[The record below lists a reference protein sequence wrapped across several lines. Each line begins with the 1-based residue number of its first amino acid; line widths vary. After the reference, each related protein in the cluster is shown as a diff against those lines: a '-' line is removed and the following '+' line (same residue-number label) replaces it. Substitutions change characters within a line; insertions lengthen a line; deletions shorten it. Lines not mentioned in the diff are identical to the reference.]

1 MANEIDAHV
10 GMRLRQRRWMLG
22 LTQQQLG
29 DRVGIKFQQIQK
41 YETGQNRIS
50 ASRLWALATVC
61 EAPVGYFFEGLA
73 GGAPSDES
81 AQGDPISDREAAE
94 LLRAY
99 YAAPPARR
107 RAAFDLMRVL
117 ADDAAH
123 LEAEAARASRAAT
136 EGGEARETIRGDREA
151 ADPRIGASDRHEA
164 DRHTADLGEADLGEA
179 GLAKSTA
186 RTGPSTP
193 VGGRNGRVA

>member
-50 ASRLWALATVC
+50 ASRLWDLARVC
-61 EAPVGYFFEGLA
+61 ETPVSYFFEGLGEA
-73 GGAPSDES
+73 GP
-81 AQGDPISDREAAE
+81 AQPYARAAKGDPLADREAAE
-94 LLRAY
+94 LLRSY

-107 RAAFDLMRVL
+107 RAAFELMRTL
-117 ADDAAH
+117 SDEAIDETATPGEKAGSPRSAA
-123 LEAEAARASRAAT
+123 
-136 EGGEARETIRGDREA
+136 
-151 ADPRIGASDRHEA
+151 
-164 DRHTADLGEADLGEA
+164 
-179 GLAKSTA
+179 
-186 RTGPSTP
+186 
-193 VGGRNGRVA
+193 